1 MAMQT
6 QQLQLT
12 TLEAGTPLTEILAVI
27 ERDGG
32 VIVRD
37 FLEPELMKRLNSELD
52 SHLDTSPP
60 GSRSGHPL
68 WQTFHGRNTKRICG
82 LTARCPSFVEVLT
95 HRTLLGYAD
104 ALLLPNCG
112 SYWLNTSQM
121 MVIGPG
127 ETAQMLHR
135 DDGNW
140 PHFSWP
146 RFELTV
152 SSIFALSDFTE
163 ENGATWVVPGSNRW
177 EDESRRPELSEIA
190 KATMSAGSVLLYS
203 GKVIHGAGENS
214 AASEWRRGMHVSYV
228 LGWLRP
234 EEHHFL
240 QVPLDVARTL
250 PERARQL
257 LGYATYLPSGIG
269 GRLGLVDFNE
279 AVVEPAS

>member
-1 MAMQT
+1 MQ
-6 QQLQLT
+6 QPQLT
-12 TLEAGTPLTEILAVI
+12 SLDPGTPLSEILTVI

-37 FLEPELMKRLNSELD
+37 FLDPDLLKRLNSELD
-52 SHLDTSPP
+52 CHLDACPP
-60 GSRSGHPL
+60 GSRGEQPL

-95 HRTLLGYAD
+95 HPTLLAYAD
-104 ALLLPNCG
+104 TLLLPNCG

-127 ETAQMLHR
+127 EPAQMLHR

-140 PHFSWP
+140 PHFPWP

-152 SSIFALSDFTE
+152 SSLFALSDFTG

-177 EDESRRPELSEIA
+177 EHESRRPQLHEIA
-190 KATMSAGSVLLYS
+190 KASMPAGSVLLYS
-203 GKVIHGAGENS
+203 GRVLHGAGENS
-214 AASEWRRGMHVSYV
+214 TATEWRRGMHVSYV

-240 QVPLDVARTL
+240 QVPLEVARTL
-250 PERARQL
+250 PERVRQL
-257 LGYATYLPSGIG
+257 LGYSTYLPSGVG
-269 GRLGLVDFNE
+269 GRLGLVDFDE
-279 AVVEPAS
+279 AVVEPGS

>member
-1 MAMQT
+1 MQS
-6 QQLQLT
+6 QQPQLT
-12 TLEAGTPLTEILAVI
+12 SVERNAPLGEIMAVI
-27 ERDGG
+27 ARDGG
-32 VIVRD
+32 VIVRE
-37 FLEPELMKRLNSELD
+37 FLEPDLLKRLNFELD
-52 SHLDTSPP
+52 SHLDACPP
-60 GSRSGHPL
+60 GSRSEETL

-95 HRTLLGYAD
+95 DSTLLAYAD
-104 ALLLPNCG
+104 TLLLPNCG

-127 ETAQMLHR
+127 ESAQMLHR

-140 PHFSWP
+140 PHFPWP

-152 SSIFALSDFTE
+152 SSLFALSDFTE
-163 ENGATWVVPGSNRW
+163 ENGATWVVPGSNGW
-177 EDESRRPELSEIA
+177 EDESRRPQLDEIA
-190 KATMSAGSVLLYS
+190 KASMPAGSVLLYT

-214 AASEWRRGMHVSYV
+214 TATEWRRGMHVSYV

-240 QVPLDVARTL
+240 QVPLELARTL
-250 PERARQL
+250 PQRARQL

-269 GRLGLVDFNE
+269 GRLGLVDFDE
-279 AVVEPAS
+279 AVVEST